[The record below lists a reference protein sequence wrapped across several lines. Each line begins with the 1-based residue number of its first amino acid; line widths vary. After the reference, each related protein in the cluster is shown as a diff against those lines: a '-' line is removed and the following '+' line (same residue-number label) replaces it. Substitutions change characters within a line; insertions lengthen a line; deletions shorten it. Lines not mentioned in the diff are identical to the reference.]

1 MSTDTLP
8 GIIALMVVALA
19 VRGFRQVYNPTIRA
33 DRVRVTSLAGREF
46 WMPLWWRPFT
56 MVTTVAIGAASFAY
70 LAVLV
75 FSH

>member
-1 MSTDTLP
+1 MTSNTFL

-33 DRVRVTSLAGREF
+33 DKIRVTSVAGREF
-46 WMPLWWRPFT
+46 WMPWWWRPFT
-56 MVTTVAIGAASFAY
+56 IVSTIAFGTAALVY

-75 FSH
+75 FSR